1 MLQRNIV
8 ANYLG
13 RAYSV
18 AAIYLFV
25 PIYVRILGLEAYGLI
40 AFYSVILALISLA
53 DVGLST
59 TFSRE
64 AARVKHK
71 SSLLD
76 LLTTIERVLLLTTS
90 LGAFMLFG
98 GADWIASHWL
108 NAKAGLDQ
116 EEAAWCLRLMALSLP
131 AQLLISLYS
140 AGLLGLQRQ
149 VSANALQASY
159 TTIRSGLVIVPI
171 LWMPEPSTF
180 FAWHLVSTCA
190 FAVVARAVLT
200 SAMGL
205 PRFKSG
211 RFAPREMLP
220 LLAFAGGM
228 FVITIIANVNT
239 QLDKLIVSKMFSIQ
253 EFGVYTLAATLA
265 QIPVAATSP
274 IAIALYPAITAKL
287 ALNEVREAESLYER
301 YTFIIAVLAALGSIG
316 LALFGRE
323 VFAVWVASESI
334 PDAAQKAMVLL
345 SLGSLFLCLQLTPYY
360 LSLARNDNWTIAVLA
375 FGTLLLSVPLVYVGA
390 SNFGLLGAAM
400 PWLLL
405 NCLNFATLSYFINR
419 RHYRKSHYRWLAK
432 FVFMPVGI
440 GGVAMAA
447 ARLASIALGSSAIV
461 ACLLALVVAVCA
473 ISILWRFSEYLPIAE
488 TKGMRS

>member
-1 MLQRNIV
+1 MLQRNII

-13 RAYSV
+13 RAFSV

-64 AARVKHK
+64 AARVQHK

-76 LLTTIERVLLLTTS
+76 LLTTIERVLFLTTS
-90 LGAFMLFG
+90 LGAFMLFAG
-98 GADWIASHWL
+98 SDWIASHWL

-180 FAWHLVSTCA
+180 FTWHLVSTCA
-190 FAVVARAVLT
+190 FTVVARAVLA

-228 FVITIIANVNT
+228 FVITIIASVNT

-253 EFGVYTLAATLA
+253 EFGLYTLAATLA

-287 ALNEVREAESLYER
+287 ALNKVREAESLYER

-323 VFAVWVASESI
+323 VFAVWVGSESI
-334 PDAAQKAMVLL
+334 PDAALKAVVFL
-345 SLGSLFLCLQLTPYY
+345 SLGSLFLCLQLTPYH
-360 LSLARNDNWTIAVLA
+360 LGLARNDNWTIAILMS
-375 FGTLLLSVPLVYVGA
+375 GTLLLSVPLVYFGA
-390 SNFGLLGAAM
+390 SNFGLFGAAM

-405 NCLNFATLSYFINR
+405 NGLNFAILSYVINR
-419 RHYRKSHYRWLAK
+419 RHYRKSHLIWLAK
-432 FVFMPVGI
+432 FVLLPVGI
-440 GGVAMAA
+440 GGAAMVA
-447 ARLASIALGSSAIV
+447 ARLASTAMGSSAIV
-461 ACLLALVVAVCA
+461 ACLLALVVALCA
-473 ISILWRFSEYLPIAE
+473 ISILWRFSEYLPMAE
-488 TKGMRS
+488 AEGMRS

>member
-25 PIYVRILGLEAYGLI
+25 PTYVRILGLEAYGLI

-64 AARVKHK
+64 AARVQHK

-90 LGAFMLFG
+90 LGAFMLFA

-190 FAVVARAVLT
+190 FAVVARAVLA

-239 QLDKLIVSKMFSIQ
+239 QLDKLIVSTMFSIQ

-274 IAIALYPAITAKL
+274 IAIALYPSITAKL

-323 VFAVWVASESI
+323 VFAVWVANESI
-334 PDAAQKAMVLL
+334 PDAAQKAMVFL

-390 SNFGLLGAAM
+390 SNLGLFGAAM

-405 NCLNFATLSYFINR
+405 NCLNFATLSYVINR
-419 RHYRKSHYRWLAK
+419 RHYRKSHYIWLAK
-432 FVFMPVGI
+432 FVFLPVGI

-447 ARLASIALGSSAIV
+447 ARLASTALGSSAIV
-461 ACLLALVVAVCA
+461 ACLLALVVALCT

-488 TKGMRS
+488 AEGVRS